1 MEWSMMLTTIRT
13 ILRTVAAISPRLAGR
28 LAFELWRRPLMR
40 GKVRE
45 SELEIHEAA
54 KVESVGGVVTYTWGD
69 GERPVL
75 LVHGWRSRASR
86 FAAFI
91 QPLLD
96 LGYSPVSFDAPAHGA
111 SGGGRV
117 AASILDHERIFQA
130 LAAKHGTF
138 EGVIAHSLG
147 VPFALYAVRRGI
159 AAKRLVTISGP
170 ADFGYLV
177 DSFCRE
183 LGLGPA
189 TNRALR
195 SQIERHYFPGIPDIW
210 TRFSVGK
217 GELDL
222 LVIHND
228 TDDVVDPDQ
237 AERVL
242 TQYGPKARFVQT
254 TGLGH
259 RRIMIDPTVI
269 AEAVNFLASEESK
282 GLTSGPS
289 DVTDSDVAERLDLG
303 A

>member
-1 MEWSMMLTTIRT
+1 VEHDADGDPSGPPKGR
-13 ILRTVAAISPRLAGR
+13 RDLA
-28 LAFELWRRPLMR
+28 E
-40 GKVRE
+40 
-45 SELEIHEAA
+45 
-54 KVESVGGVVTYTWGD
+54 VG
-69 GERPVL
+69 RPVGFRAL
-75 LVHGWRSRASR
+75 AAPVDARQGPRERARDPRGREGRERRRRRHLHLGRWRSRASR
-86 FAAFI
+86 FAAFV

-96 LGYSPVSFDAPAHGA
+96 LGYSPVSFDAPAHGS

-117 AASILDHERIFQA
+117 AATILDHQRIFQA
-130 LAAKHGTF
+130 LAAKYGTF

-147 VPFALYAVRRGI
+147 VPFILYAVREGV

-170 ADFGYLV
+170 ADFRYLT

-183 LGLGPA
+183 LGLGQA
-189 TNRALR
+189 TNQALR
-195 SQIERHYFPGIPDIW
+195 DQIERRYFPGIPDIW
-210 TRFSVGK
+210 TKFSIST

-228 TDDVVDPDQ
+228 TDDVVDPAQ

-259 RRIMIDPTVI
+259 RRIIIDPDVI
-269 AEAVNFLASEESK
+269 TEAVTFLASEESK
-282 GLTSGPS
+282 VPTSGSSDATVPS
-289 DVTDSDVAERLDLG
+289 DSDVAERLDLG